1 VADLIRMVVN
11 GVIVE
16 GNRPVVL
23 LQEEAGDRVLPIVI
37 GPAEAMAI
45 SLQLQGE
52 KPPRPLTHD
61 LMRNMLATLKVTVG
75 RVVIVSL
82 VEDTYHALITMNAA
96 EGDHQHEIDARP
108 SDAIA
113 LALRAEAPIY
123 VRDDLLDQVQE
134 QRQGFVI
141 DTPPTIH

>member
-1 VADLIRMVVN
+1 
-11 GVIVE
+11 
-16 GNRPVVL
+16 
-23 LQEEAGDRVLPIVI
+23 
-37 GPAEAMAI
+37 
-45 SLQLQGE
+45 
-52 KPPRPLTHD
+52 
-61 LMRNMLATLKVTVG
+61 
-75 RVVIVSL
+75 

>member
-1 VADLIRMVVN
+1 MIVN
-11 GVIVE
+11 GVVVE
-16 GNRPVVL
+16 NNRPVVL
-23 LQEEAGDRVLPIVI
+23 LQEESGDRVLPIVI

-52 KPPRPLTHD
+52 TPPRPLTHD
-61 LMRNMLATLKVTVG
+61 LMRDMLDTLSVKVG

-82 VEDTYHALITMNAA
+82 VEDTYHARIALAA
-96 EGDHQHEIDARP
+96 ANGEGEHEIDARP

-113 LALRAEAPIY
+113 LALRTNAPIY
-123 VRDDLLDQVQE
+123 ARDDLLDQVQQ
-134 QRQGFVI
+134 QREGFVM